1 MVDVIGVIDGCN
13 TLADKNQ
20 KVFRASITPFEFMRG
35 NFAEYQSVRRGVI
48 PLGVLHQFS

>member
-1 MVDVIGVIDGCN
+1 MGVI
-13 TLADKNQ
+13 LLPKKNQ